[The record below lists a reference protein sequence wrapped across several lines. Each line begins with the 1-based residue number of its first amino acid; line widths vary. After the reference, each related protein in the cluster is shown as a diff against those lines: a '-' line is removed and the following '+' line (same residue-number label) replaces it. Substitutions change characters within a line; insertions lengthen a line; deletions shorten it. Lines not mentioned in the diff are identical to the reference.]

1 MKSRGQNEVAAQISD
16 WRARCHIG
24 LSRLRRFG
32 YFSVFDVFDE
42 FGLMQRYTKTDRQT
56 VKKYE
61 YESGVKAKD
70 QNTE

>member
-1 MKSRGQNEVAAQISD
+1 M
-16 WRARCHIG
+16 HIG